1 MNLCELSAYL
11 LPVVMLILVIT
22 GKGSI
27 FVPGWQN
34 PVKRDSREIHRG
46 RGLGF

>member
-27 FVPGWQN
+27 MTGYW
-34 PVKRDSREIHRG
+34 EH
-46 RGLGF
+46 